1 MRMRMQTAVIENG
14 FVYLPENEPWLPD
27 YLHELMMFPKGRHDD
42 QVNSTSQALQWFN
55 WQPPEPSIITYYR
68 RLNEELH
75 GRDENSI
82 VTMKCDRGN
91 PTVCTL
97 ENGNILPDKDGLYRM
112 CWKDAKPLLRTI
124 GWHLVKDAR

>member
-14 FVYLPENEPWLPD
+14 FVYC
-27 YLHELMMFPKGRHDD
+27 PKMSPGCRTTARIDDVSEGRHDD
-42 QVNSTSQALQWFN
+42 QVDSTSQALQWFN